1 MQPWL
6 WGARTT
12 FRARPGEPMYLDP
25 EDEEILAG
33 EKGET
38 RQRMMELLVA
48 LGKVFGAERLVGIK
62 SAQVSG
68 ASYKTIGEY
77 GLAWLSSLDA
87 RAVVPAVLN
96 PIGMPRGRWK
106 EMGIGPE
113 FAANQEAVIAA
124 YERLGVKLEC
134 TCTPYYLHKTSFGDH
149 LAWSESSAV
158 SYANSVIG
166 ARTNREGGPG
176 ALAAALVGKTPCYG
190 LHLEK
195 NRKPHL
201 IIEVTSD
208 EKDWSIARYGAL
220 GYHAGKLVGNKI
232 PYFRGITPDSDQLK
246 ALGAAMAA
254 TGAVALYHVDNVTPE
269 AKNTGY
275 DLSGLEV
282 VSVEP
287 AEIDRLF
294 TRIPVDAVAIGC
306 PHCSPAELHDIAGL
320 LEGKTVI
327 RPLYVFAA
335 HGVIDKNQ
343 KTVSSIERSGARVF
357 ADTCMV
363 VSPVMERYPA
373 IMVNSGKALAY
384 VPDMCGAIARIGSIE
399 ECVEVA
405 TSQSS

>member
-1 MQPWL
+1 VNQ
-6 WGARTT
+6 
-12 FRARPGEPMYLDP
+12 MYLDP
-25 EDEEILAG
+25 DDEKMLAG
-33 EKGET
+33 ENGET
-38 RQRMMELLVA
+38 RQKMLELLVA
-48 LGKVFGAERLVGIK
+48 LGKVFGAERLVRIR

-106 EMGIGPE
+106 EMGIEPA
-113 FAANQEAVIAA
+113 FAERQQAVIAA

-134 TCTPYYLHKTSFGDH
+134 TCTPYYLHETSFGDH

-190 LHLEK
+190 LHLDK
-195 NRKPHL
+195 NRTPDVVIDIK
-201 IIEVTSD
+201 SD
-208 EKDWSIARYGAL
+208 EKDWGIARYGAL

-232 PYFRGITPDSDQLK
+232 PFFRGITPNHDQLK

-254 TGAVALYHVDNVTPE
+254 TGAVALYHVNGVTPE
-269 AKNTGY
+269 AKKNQFNI
-275 DLSGLEV
+275 SGLEV
-282 VSVEP
+282 ISIGSADIEQ
-287 AEIDRLF
+287 LF
-294 TRIPVDAVAIGC
+294 TDIPVDAVAVGC
-306 PHCSPAELHDIAGL
+306 PHCSPDELIEIARL
-320 LEGKTVI
+320 LNGKTVTK
-327 RPLYVFAA
+327 PLYIFAA
-335 HGVIDKNQ
+335 QGVIGNNRMTVDK
-343 KTVSSIERSGARVF
+343 IEKSGARVY

-363 VSPVMERYPA
+363 VSPVMEQYPA

-384 VPDMCGAIARIGSIE
+384 VPDMCGAVARIGSIE
-399 ECVEVA
+399 ECVAVA
-405 TSQSS
+405 TS